1 MVDVPAHRLQFPDIC
16 FCVASVNDKNI
27 PVYRHFTE
35 VCPILLYGKLLHL
48 LVDQPLF
55 FFRNVKL
62 HLYISLSVF
71 HFRTAF
77 RYKGL
82 GLSQQALFANGYSF
96 AVLAIYSLSRF
107 KGSVCCTLFL
117 IWRKKRLQPLCAA
130 ISCFPYCEV
139 SPLLVR
145 LLLSPLPL
153 RLQSVCLYRSYRP
166 AARQAAAARWI
177 SPHCCSGRKI
187 DLPKYDTGLQGHRIP
202 VNSAVVPC
210 SRYSQGS
217 AGKYITRR
225 LPFCGS
231 RRIHFSRLL

>member
-1 MVDVPAHRLQFPDIC
+1 MQLRCHTSLAKVKKIMKKGTDLAFQFYSRSVPPFINRPRRIGAFCNLVDVPAHRLQFPDIC

-82 GLSQQALFANGYSF
+82 GLSQQAFSANGYSF
-96 AVLAIYSLSRF
+96 AVLAIYSIPPP
-107 KGSVCCTLFL
+107 KGGICCAFL
-117 IWRKKRLQPLCAA
+117 
-130 ISCFPYCEV
+130 
-139 SPLLVR
+139 
-145 LLLSPLPL
+145 
-153 RLQSVCLYRSYRP
+153 
-166 AARQAAAARWI
+166 
-177 SPHCCSGRKI
+177 
-187 DLPKYDTGLQGHRIP
+187 
-202 VNSAVVPC
+202 
-210 SRYSQGS
+210 
-217 AGKYITRR
+217 
-225 LPFCGS
+225 
-231 RRIHFSRLL
+231 

>member
-1 MVDVPAHRLQFPDIC
+1 MYILPVNRPRRIGAFCNLVDVPAHRLQFPDIC

-82 GLSQQALFANGYSF
+82 GLSQQAFSANGYSF
-96 AVLAIYSLSRF
+96 AVLAIYSIPPP
-107 KGSVCCTLFL
+107 KGGICCAFL
-117 IWRKKRLQPLCAA
+117 
-130 ISCFPYCEV
+130 
-139 SPLLVR
+139 
-145 LLLSPLPL
+145 
-153 RLQSVCLYRSYRP
+153 
-166 AARQAAAARWI
+166 
-177 SPHCCSGRKI
+177 
-187 DLPKYDTGLQGHRIP
+187 
-202 VNSAVVPC
+202 
-210 SRYSQGS
+210 
-217 AGKYITRR
+217 
-225 LPFCGS
+225 
-231 RRIHFSRLL
+231 